1 LGLSKVRKNVSG
13 LARMGKTRPMR
24 KRNKKTFSLYRKM
37 NQQIT
42 LGVQM
47 SSTNKPTNSNLGSPT
62 LLFKD
67 VPYNEVIVG
76 VECLPFPLQI
86 LADFVYA
93 MMISPAVLT
102 NHG

>member
-1 LGLSKVRKNVSG
+1 
-13 LARMGKTRPMR
+13 
-24 KRNKKTFSLYRKM
+24 
-37 NQQIT
+37 
-42 LGVQM
+42 M

-62 LLFKD
+62 FFSKMFHTTR
-67 VPYNEVIVG
+67 EVIVG